1 MLRSLQQKICGFKQ
15 QKEGFD
21 QENRWYTGN
30 IWDIMGIFFI
40 NYAILPYLKG
50 WLVTLVR
57 ALRQSLEDPS
67 RWKPVYTFPFAM
79 NVLVTGVT
87 LISRQKKT
95 ENLET
100 TKRCES
106 AHFTPFPPFWGS
118 TWISTPW
125 QWRFLTVRKRLWW
138 DPNFNVHIS
147 FRSAS
152 IPSTNG
158 HLYVIPSFFQ
168 SSTPRKKRAS
178 IYLWL
183 YHRFPPPKITRFE
196 AFFPSP

>member
-1 MLRSLQQKICGFKQ
+1 MKTRLYISICHECLGHWS
-15 QKEGFD
+15 D
-21 QENRWYTGN
+21 SH
-30 IWDIMGIFFI
+30 
-40 NYAILPYLKG
+40 L
-50 WLVTLVR
+50 
-57 ALRQSLEDPS
+57 
-67 RWKPVYTFPFAM
+67 
-79 NVLVTGVT
+79 
-87 LISRQKKT
+87 KT
-95 ENLET
+95 EKNWKFGNNKTLWIG
-100 TKRCES
+100 S
-106 AHFTPFPPFWGS
+106 LHPFPPFWGS

-183 YHRFPPPKITRFE
+183 YHRFPPPKIT
-196 AFFPSP
+196 ALKHFFHPLRRLPKKRYNNQQTPSHPTPTPDKNT